1 MYRLFPEQSH
11 YVRGNTFGNKYLSHC
26 GVAESVGSGAMAI
39 RRSHHT
45 PQDEARD
52 RERAPRPRIPI
63 IPALIGT
70 VALLNVT
77 SVVFAL
83 ID

>member
-1 MYRLFPEQSH
+1 
-11 YVRGNTFGNKYLSHC
+11 
-26 GVAESVGSGAMAI
+26 MAI
-39 RRSHHT
+39 RHSHHT

-52 RERAPRPRIPI
+52 RERAPRPRIPV
-63 IPALIGT
+63 IPALLGT

-83 ID
+83 IG